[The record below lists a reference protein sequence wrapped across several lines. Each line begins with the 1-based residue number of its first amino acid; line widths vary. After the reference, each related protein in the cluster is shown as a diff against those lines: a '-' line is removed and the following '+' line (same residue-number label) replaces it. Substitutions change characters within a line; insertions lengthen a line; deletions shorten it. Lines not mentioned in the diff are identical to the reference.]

1 MFKIKLCGSP
11 FSCSS
16 RNQKLIQPQLLWR
29 LLTTAGTEGIS
40 FKNERG
46 TLCFCRRAFDCSSFR
61 LVSSLSSFCAIK
73 QSFIERH
80 VYCEHCGSLTQ
91 CACHHYALR
100 AHIGDKS
107 TAKESACGGGLSQI
121 GLKSTCAREEPKP
134 ECLAFRLMKPHQT

>member
-1 MFKIKLCGSP
+1 MWFAVFMFSTKPKVDSDSTSVAIVDH
-11 FSCSS
+11 S
-16 RNQKLIQPQLLWR
+16 RNRGDLI
-29 LLTTAGTEGIS
+29 E
-40 FKNERG
+40 NERG

-107 TAKESACGGGLSQI
+107 TAKESARGGGLSQI

-134 ECLAFRLMKPHQT
+134 ECLAFRLMKPHKT